1 MTEKQIE
8 QIEKDYITGMKYK
21 DIQQKNNITNSQLV
35 YLIQSKGWKRESNRS
50 QAMKDNKNAV
60 GNKGG
65 PGAEEGNKRAVS
77 TGEYENIFSGV
88 FSSEEQKIFDNYAI
102 RNKKKAL
109 QEELK
114 VLTIREYRMLNRIK
128 TLQDKNK
135 DMTISTISKTNY
147 QSTEWNK
154 ENSITTMTHAEDTV
168 TIIQRIEEALTRVQ
182 ESKRRCIESLG
193 KLGLDDA
200 KLKIEKEKLK
210 IEQKRLE
217 LELQNQEGD
226 EIEDTSE
233 TDADLYGS

>member
-1 MTEKQIE
+1 MMMTQEDQKE
-8 QIEKDYITGMKYK
+8 
-21 DIQQKNNITNSQLV
+21 DIQDKNNITNSQLIQ
-35 YLIQSKGWKRESNRS
+35 LIQKNNWKRKSNRS
-50 QAMKDNKNAV
+50 KAMKDNKNAV

-65 PGAEEGNKRAVS
+65 PGAEKGNKRAVT

-102 RNKKKAL
+102 KNKKKAL

-114 VLTIREYRMLNRIK
+114 VLTIRECRMLNRIK
-128 TLQDKNK
+128 TLQDKNR
-135 DMTISTISKTNY
+135 DMTISAISKTSY
-147 QSTEWNK
+147 Q
-154 ENSITTMTHAEDTV
+154 NSVSTMTHAEDTV
-168 TIIQRIEEALTRVQ
+168 TMIQRIEEALTRVQ

-217 LELQNQEGD
+217 LELQGQEGD